1 MVANRNLQKPRQALR
16 AAHPEARHARHDA
29 VTAGR
34 VLARG
39 TVFTAAEEIERASG
53 HAGLEGDCFLD

>member
-1 MVANRNLQKPRQALR
+1 VLLTA
-16 AAHPEARHARHDA
+16 EARHARHDA
-29 VTAGR
+29 VTRGA

-53 HAGLEGDCFLD
+53 HAGLEGDFFLD

>member
-1 MVANRNLQKPRQALR
+1 VLLTPRLAT
-16 AAHPEARHARHDA
+16 PVMIA

-53 HAGLEGDCFLD
+53 HAGLEGDFFLD